1 MKCDPAVLETLVRQ
15 SIDPGEPVE
24 SIASHVETCVRCQ
37 QTLADLGGDVHWWN
51 DARDWLSLPADGVSA
66 SNLSHGLPP
75 IDLSFLDLPRHP
87 EMLGRIGRY
96 EVESVLGRGG
106 MGVVLRA
113 HDSDLHRTVAIKVLA
128 PEWAASIPAR
138 QRFAREAQ
146 SAASVAHENVI
157 PIYNVEANATLPFL
171 VMRYVPGMTLQRW
184 VISNGPPDVATI
196 LRVAG
201 QLAEGLAAAHQRG
214 LVHRD
219 IKPGNVMVGENI
231 DRIWLTDFGLARAA
245 DSVTLTQ
252 TGIIAGT
259 PNYMSPEQARGE
271 NVDQQSDL
279 FSLGCLLYFL
289 STGRAPFESDNT
301 LSVLHRIVTD
311 DADPLTTHRSDL
323 PPAFVRLVHWL
334 LHRTRS
340 QRPNDCDAVIAA
352 LKIAQT
358 QAAAGRTARAP
369 MPQRTRRFLMTL
381 GLVACLG
388 IVVST
393 GKWWMSNRDVGTLAV
408 TSHAIRH
415 GIRNDRSPSGSN
427 PLETAAGQAVPVD
440 PYFRQAALQ
449 IENISSRNS
458 RQLES
463 RIAAMNALVDRL
475 RVADPMVAVPNALL
489 DDRAWKTKVDRL
501 QKMIHQ
507 SLQE

>member
-1 MKCDPAVLETLVRQ
+1 MKCDPDVLQTLVAQ
-15 SIDPGEPVE
+15 SIDPSEDVE
-24 SIASHVETCVRCQ
+24 AIASHVETCVRCQ
-37 QTLADLGGDVHWWN
+37 QTLVDLGGKAHWWD
-51 DARDWLSLPADGVSA
+51 DAKEWLLIPTDSVAASA
-66 SNLSHGLPP
+66 QSHPLPP
-75 IDLSFLDLPRHP
+75 IDLSFLESPTHP

-157 PIYNVEANATLPFL
+157 PIYNVEADATLPFL

-184 VISNGPPDVATI
+184 VTSNGPPDVATI

-201 QLAEGLAAAHQRG
+201 QLAEGLAAAHRRG

-271 NVDQQSDL
+271 NVDHQSDL
-279 FSLGCLLYFL
+279 FSLGCLFYFL
-289 STGRAPFESDNT
+289 STGQPPFESDNT
-301 LSVLHRIVTD
+301 LAVLHRIVSC
-311 DADPLTTHRSDL
+311 DAAPLTTHRDDL
-323 PPAFVRLVHWL
+323 PPAFVRLVHRL
-334 LHRTRS
+334 LS
-340 QRPNDCDAVIAA
+340 RPKSRRPTDCNAVIDE
-352 LKIAQT
+352 LKTAQT
-358 QAAAGRTARAP
+358 ELEAGRTARAP
-369 MPQRTRRFLMTL
+369 MSKRTRRFLVAG
-381 GLVACLG
+381 GLVACFGL
-388 IVVST
+388 VVS
-393 GKWWMSNRDVGTLAV
+393 MSQWL
-408 TSHAIRH
+408 TSTQANNSMQRQTYFSDRESFTSSRPTAIS
-415 GIRNDRSPSGSN
+415 I
-427 PLETAAGQAVPVD
+427 D
-440 PYFRQAALQ
+440 PYISQAANQ
-449 IENISSRNS
+449 IENAAWIDS

-463 RIAAMNALVDRL
+463 RIETIDVLVDRL
-475 RVADPMVAVPNALL
+475 RRADPTYGTPSAKLS
-489 DDRAWKTKVDRL
+489 DHAWKNEVDRL
-501 QKMIHQ
+501 ERLIKQ
-507 SLQE
+507 SRQR